1 MLTEEILG
9 GVIVLFLGTLITI
22 GIAAAQALRKQQ
34 NDLTAL
40 QIQLQGLIDKM
51 NDPEYIHNAQ
61 HIKKIS
67 ERVTT
72 VEIQNKGMQTM
83 LDQLT
88 KELQSISRAV
98 DKLSVLVDDLKNTI
112 DKIENKLNNIEEIN
126 DKPKRRATTS

>member
-9 GVIVLFLGTLITI
+9 GVIVLLLGTLITN
-22 GIAAAQALRKQQ
+22 GIAVAQALRKQQ

-51 NDPEYIHNAQ
+51 NDPAYVHNAQ

>member
-9 GVIVLFLGTLITI
+9 GVIVLLLGTLITI

-51 NDPEYIHNAQ
+51 NDPAYIYNAQ

-112 DKIENKLNNIEEIN
+112 DKIENKLNNIKEIN
-126 DKPKRRATTS
+126 DKPKRRSTTS

>member
-9 GVIVLFLGTLITI
+9 GVIVLLLSTLITI

-51 NDPEYIHNAQ
+51 NDPAYIYNAQ

-112 DKIENKLNNIEEIN
+112 DKIENKLNNIKEIN
-126 DKPKRRATTS
+126 DKPKRRSTTS

>member
-51 NDPEYIHNAQ
+51 NDPAYIHNAQ

-112 DKIENKLNNIEEIN
+112 DKIENKLNNIEETN
-126 DKPKRRATTS
+126 AKPKRRATTS

>member
-9 GVIVLFLGTLITI
+9 GVIVLLLSTLITI

-51 NDPEYIHNAQ
+51 NDPSLINNNQ

-112 DKIENKLNNIEEIN
+112 DKIENKLNNIGEIN
-126 DKPKRRATTS
+126 DKPKRRTSTP

>member
-9 GVIVLFLGTLITI
+9 GVIVLLLGTLITI

-51 NDPEYIHNAQ
+51 NDPAYIYNAQ

>member
-9 GVIVLFLGTLITI
+9 GVIVLLLSTLITI

-51 NDPEYIHNAQ
+51 NDPSYIYNAQ